1 MVQCSTELL
10 LLYGWEYHEVV
21 PGQQRGQ
28 SAQQQA
34 AQEDIKQ
41 GSEGGG
47 RQARTQNVELWF
59 I

>member
-1 MVQCSTELL
+1 MDDDIT
-10 LLYGWEYHEVV
+10 EVV
-21 PGQQRGQ
+21 SGQQRGQ

-47 RQARTQNVELWF
+47 RQARTQNVELWSLVYL